1 LNQSIGKIIGG
12 SISIFLG
19 IGTFLVYPLFDE
31 QMMLQTVLT
40 FIAGCICVVIFWMGV
55 QIDKVK
61 SSLTSLMIRNREVE
75 AVFETDFTFM
85 WQVDRELTTFKVTEG
100 ISSILEEKVDELTI
114 SLEDFKQRMHSSDW
128 DATMMYLQDLY
139 DGKSLR
145 HEFRFINRQ
154 EETKWLEIY
163 GHALYNEDGQVL
175 KLIGTAHEITE
186 RKETEEQM
194 RHAAYFD
201 SLTGLPNRLKFN
213 IEFQKKIKTCS
224 PEDAQM
230 SVAFLDLDRFKVI
243 NETQGHSMGD
253 RILIKTAERLHNVLG
268 EDVLISRESGDEF
281 LILLEEIDEE
291 QTLRMIGEVID
302 SFKTPFV
309 YEEESFY
316 LTPSIGISR
325 YPENAQDIHSLVQ
338 QAESA
343 MYMVKNNG
351 KNDYHLFVARDA
363 AEIERKRRIEV
374 ELKEAIKRDELS
386 LVYQPKV
393 ELETGKIYGVEA
405 LIRWTHPILGIIS
418 PVEFIPIAEESG
430 IIQEIGHWVL
440 HEALR
445 QNNEWHQQGIDLRV
459 SVNVSALQFE
469 DKYFVERVHQT
480 LKFHHVEP
488 EKLILEITESVMQ
501 DIKHSAHVISKL
513 HEIGVSVAIDDFGT
527 GYSSLSVLNNV
538 LIDFVKIDKS
548 FIDEILN
555 IENTAS
561 LVKTMI
567 QMGKN
572 MNFNIIAE
580 GIETK
585 AQADFLSE
593 NSCEYGQG
601 YYYDKPLKPCELV
614 KKFLKTNNHI
624 YR

>member
-19 IGTFLVYPLFDE
+19 IGTVLIYPLFDE

-40 FIAGCICVVIFWMGV
+40 FLAGCICIVIFWMGV
-55 QIDKVK
+55 QIDRIKGSFKSLKV
-61 SSLTSLMIRNREVE
+61 RNREVE
-75 AVFETDFTFM
+75 AVFETNFAFM
-85 WQVDRELTTFKVTEG
+85 WQVDKELTTFKVTEG
-100 ISSILEEKVDELTI
+100 ISSILEEEVDELTI
-114 SLEDFKQRMHSSDW
+114 SLEYFKQRMDSSDW
-128 DATMMYLQDLY
+128 DATMLYLHDLC

-145 HEFRFINRQ
+145 HEFRFVNQQGDI
-154 EETKWLEIY
+154 KWLEVY
-163 GHALYNEDGQVL
+163 GHALYEESGKIQ

-213 IEFQKKIKTCS
+213 IEVQKKIKTCS

-230 SVAFLDLDRFKVI
+230 SVVFLDLDRFKVI
-243 NETQGHSMGD
+243 NETQGHAMGD
-253 RILIKTAERLHNVLG
+253 RVLIKTAERLHNVLG

-281 LILLEEIDEE
+281 LILLEDIDEE
-291 QTLRMIGEVID
+291 QTLQMVEKVID
-302 SFKTPFV
+302 SFKTPFI

-351 KNDYHLFVARDA
+351 KNDYHLFVAKDA

-374 ELKEAIKRDELS
+374 ELKEAIKRNELS
-386 LVYQPKV
+386 LLYQPKV
-393 ELETGKIYGVEA
+393 ELETENVYGVEA
-405 LIRWTHPILGIIS
+405 LIRWTHPMLGFIS
-418 PVEFIPIAEESG
+418 PAEFIPIAEESG

-445 QNNEWHQQGIDLRV
+445 QNNEWQKQGIDLRI

-480 LKFHHVEP
+480 LKFHHIAP

-555 IENTAS
+555 TENTAS

-572 MNFNIIAE
+572 MNFSIIAE

-585 AQADFLSE
+585 AQAAFLSE
-593 NSCEYGQG
+593 NSCKYGQG
-601 YYYDKPLKPCELV
+601 YYYAKPLKPCEV
-614 KKFLKTNNHI
+614 VQKI
-624 YR
+624 S